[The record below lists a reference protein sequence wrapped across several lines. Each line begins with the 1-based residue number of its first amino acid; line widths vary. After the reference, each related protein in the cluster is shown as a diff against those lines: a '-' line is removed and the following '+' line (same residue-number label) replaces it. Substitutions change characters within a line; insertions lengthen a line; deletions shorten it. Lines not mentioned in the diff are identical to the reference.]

1 MITLT
6 LADRS
11 KMINISLQIHKIIRK
26 MFVVENVISIILPS
40 HIVKNKIIFIKEKL
54 WIILLIPMDVEIF
67 EITLQIDIIV
77 EKIF

>member
-1 MITLT
+1 
-6 LADRS
+6 
-11 KMINISLQIHKIIRK
+11 